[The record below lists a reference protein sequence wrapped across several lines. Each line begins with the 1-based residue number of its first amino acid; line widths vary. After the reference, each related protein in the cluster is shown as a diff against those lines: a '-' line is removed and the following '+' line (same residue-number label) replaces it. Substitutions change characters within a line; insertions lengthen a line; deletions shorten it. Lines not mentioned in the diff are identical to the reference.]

1 MKELDDALT
10 PIHRMIG
17 AIASSSLGYGI
28 TLKRVEKT
36 PWGGVL
42 LALERGNIKAVRG
55 DVGLVITTK
64 PSCYNSLAPAAPLYD
79 ILSSYAPAP
88 APRFAAGSQSIIGE
102 PDNDSFFT
110 SPYLPFHY
118 SELDFALR
126 QRGQI

>member
-1 MKELDDALT
+1 MKCMDDALT
-10 PIHRMIG
+10 PIHRTTG
-17 AIASSSLGYGI
+17 SFASSSLEYGI

-42 LALERGNIKAVRG
+42 LSLERGNMKAVRG
-55 DVGLVITTK
+55 DGTNVITTK
-64 PSCYNSLAPAAPLYD
+64 PSCYNSLAPAVSLYD
-79 ILSSYAPAP
+79 ISLSYAPAP

-126 QRGQI
+126 QRG